1 MKSMLLCLSIFSS
14 FLLLAQE
21 VFTKNFFSINTE
33 ERNSKKV
40 VFSKKYTDSS
50 SSFLLTVKNERSKDY
65 TGCKWIST
73 LSNNELDY
81 FVDALNN
88 IEEGVD
94 FECPLFTLKYKR
106 NRINVNF
113 KHTKCTS
120 EHKLYYFQKSC
131 KRTLS
136 FVLKNDQIPDIVN
149 KLNSALNEFEFV
161 KQ

>member
-21 VFTKNFFSINTE
+21 VITKNIFSVNTE
-33 ERNSKKV
+33 GRNSKKV
-40 VFSKKYTDSS
+40 IFSKKFTDSS
-50 SSFLLTVKNERSKDY
+50 SSFLLVVKNERSKDY
-65 TGCKWIST
+65 TGCKWISN
-73 LSNNELDY
+73 LSKNELDY
-81 FVDALNN
+81 FVSALDN
-88 IEEGVD
+88 IEEGID

-106 NRINVNF
+106 NRINVDF
-113 KHTKCTS
+113 KHAKCTS

-136 FVLKNDQIPDIVN
+136 FVLKNDQIPALVD
-149 KLNSALNEFEFV
+149 KLNGALNEFEFV